1 MKVTRD
7 VILDLLPLYFA
18 GQVSADTKKLVD
30 EFLQTD
36 PDFAS
41 MSQRF
46 DAVLKEHGSVPEPA
60 ASERHAFERTRMLL
74 RYRNQTIGLAIA
86 FSLMSCAFVF
96 RDGHVEWILLRDKP
110 PVGIAWAL
118 TGIVCWV
125 AAYVI
130 GRRATRASATAGDH
144 QDDVP

>member
-1 MKVTRD
+1 VPASFGAKR
-7 VILDLLPLYFA
+7 
-18 GQVSADTKKLVD
+18 SAPGS
-30 EFLQTD
+30 EFSWRRI
-36 PDFAS
+36 PIS
-41 MSQRF
+41 
-46 DAVLKEHGSVPEPA
+46 PA
-60 ASERHAFERTRMLL
+60 CRHAFERTRRLL
-74 RYRNQTIGLAIA
+74 RDRNQTIGPAVA

-125 AAYVI
+125 AAHVI

>member
-1 MKVTRD
+1 MTVTRD

-36 PDFAS
+36 PDFAR

-46 DAVLKEHGSVPEPA
+46 DAVLKDHGSLPEPA
-60 ASERHAFERTRMLL
+60 VSERRAFERTRLLL
-74 RYRNQTIGLAIA
+74 RYRNQTIGLAVA
-86 FSLMSCAFVF
+86 YSLMPFAFVF
-96 RDGHVEWILLRDKP
+96 RHGHVDWILLRDKP
-110 PVGIAWAL
+110 AVGVAFAL
-118 TGIVCWV
+118 TGIACWV

-130 GRRATRASATAGDH
+130 GRRAAR
-144 QDDVP
+144 